1 MKMRKFKKL
10 DKNVKKMDVHDI
22 GLTKL
27 SIAAGVLFIITV
39 WLATMNLVHK
49 IHWGWFLAA
58 MIIFAIR
65 PMKRFCC

>member
-1 MKMRKFKKL
+1 
-10 DKNVKKMDVHDI
+10 MDVHDI

-49 IHWGWFLAA
+49 IHWGWFLVA